1 MAQAQTQERP
11 QSRTGKAVKPLVAL
25 RTQLDSRR
33 DAIAEMLPPEVPV
46 DKFISA
52 VMTAVSKDKK
62 GDLLRANRL
71 SLFTACMDAAL
82 DGLVPDGREGALVVF
97 GEKVDGQWQKFVQWM
112 PMVGGIIKAILADGG
127 VSKMSAHV
135 VYEKDDFYIEQGA
148 FEQVRHK
155 LSLEE
160 DRGDIRGVYAIA
172 HINGAPDPL
181 SEWMTVGDVEKVR
194 SASKSP
200 NGPAWNNWW
209 GEMARKSVVKRQS
222 KYLPLKERARGII
235 ERDNEREFAFDNQ
248 ETNGPPVIE
257 QNGRPVGA
265 ARLDHF
271 GNGEAKD
278 DTSTEVD
285 DEPEPRFFAVD
296 HQGQAFP
303 DLSLEDYVTRL
314 TEFLGACESN
324 ADVTNVWE
332 GSMGMQASAVIEL
345 RNADAAKQLRD
356 AYEAAS
362 KGANT
367 DETQEE
373 AAE

>member
-11 QSRTGKAVKPLVAL
+11 QSRTNKAVKPLVAL
-25 RTQLDSRR
+25 RSQLDGRR
-33 DAIAEMLPPEVPV
+33 EAIAEMLPPEVPV

-62 GDLLRANRL
+62 GDLLRADRL

-97 GEKVDGQWQKFVQWM
+97 GEKVDGQWRKFVQWM

-155 LSLEE
+155 LCLEE
-160 DRGDIRGVYAIA
+160 DRGDTLGVYAIA

-181 SEWMTVGDVEKVR
+181 SEWMTVGEVEKVR

-200 NGPAWNNWW
+200 KGPAWTNWW

-222 KYLPLKERARGII
+222 KYLPLKDRARGII
-235 ERDNEREFAFDNQ
+235 ERDNAREFAFDDDDK
-248 ETNGPPVIE
+248 PPLLE
-257 QNGRPVGA
+257 QTTKPVGA

-271 GNGEAKD
+271 AAKAEEEE

-296 HQGQAFP
+296 HQGQSFS
-303 DLSLEDYVTRL
+303 DLSLDDYVARV
-314 TEFLGACESN
+314 TEFLGACESD

-332 GSMGMQASAVIEL
+332 GSMGGQAALVIE
-345 RNADAAKQLRD
+345 RHNADAGKQIRE
-356 AYEAAS
+356 AYEAAR
-362 KGANT
+362 KGADT
-367 DETQEE
+367 EE
-373 AAE
+373 AEEGK